1 MDCAVKNSH
10 ITAALVLVSLATAN
24 SFAWGKETAPNG
36 QFKIAGKTSR
46 AIQKYTGLTWIGNRV
61 ASMGAGLALKSKLGG
76 KVKVKAR
83 SYSFTDMLQ
92 GKFESVEVKLTDSK
106 LKGIPFGTVHAKTD
120 QPVHIRY
127 FKKNG
132 EKPGVVSPV
141 MVSLRGSVN
150 EEQVT
155 RALNAKEIA
164 NALRF
169 LKLDLPGLGEQHL
182 QILDPEVLLEKD
194 KITLK
199 AWMVTKNAPR
209 ESGVPLAIVAT
220 PVLDGDRFIILKE
233 TKINSTAIE
242 NPELFA
248 NFAEELLNPLF
259 DFGRLDRQTRAF
271 RVQKLNLDDKQ
282 VSFDGKLLLAP
293 KPKPA
298 PATPPATTTTP
309 APHTTTSSPPAGAKT
324 EGSTAQPSNQS
335 SKDNAP
341 AAPQDNKQVSE
352 NKN

>member
-1 MDCAVKNSH
+1 MKFSH
-10 ITAALVLVSLATAN
+10 VTAALILVSLASAN
-24 SFAWGKETAPNG
+24 QFASGEETAPNP

-46 AIQKYTGLTWIGNRV
+46 AIQKYTGLTWFGNRV
-61 ASMGAGLALKSKLGG
+61 ASMGAGMALKSKLGG

-83 SYSFTDMLQ
+83 SYSFTDMLK
-92 GKFESVEVKLTDSK
+92 GKFETVEVKLKDSK
-106 LKGIPFGTVHAKTD
+106 LKGVPFGTVHAKTE
-120 QPVHIRY
+120 QPVRIRY

-132 EKPGVVSPV
+132 ESAGVVSPV

-155 RALNAKEIA
+155 RALNSKEIS

-182 QILDPEVLLEKD
+182 QILDPEVSLEKD

-199 AWMVTKNAPR
+199 TWMVTKNAPR
-209 ESGVPLAIVAT
+209 ESGVPLSIVAT
-220 PVLDGDRFIILKE
+220 PVLEGDRFIVLKE

-248 NFAEELLNPLF
+248 DFAQELLNPLF

-293 KPKPA
+293 KPKPT
-298 PATPPATTTTP
+298 PATPATTTKP
-309 APHTTTSSPPAGAKT
+309 ATVPA
-324 EGSTAQPSNQS
+324 
-335 SKDNAP
+335 AP
-341 AAPQDNKQVSE
+341 AAPPAQPATGSTSTPAPSSPALQDGKQVSE